1 MRYTL
6 AVLCLIAM
14 LGGSAYLIV
23 KLSEPIMK
31 QDLAYDLIKACVKAE
46 GASPVCT
53 FTYDMNGTYL
63 SLSVGGEEVYCHSGR
78 IQTC

>member
-31 QDLAYDLIKACVKAE
+31 QDLAYDL
-46 GASPVCT
+46 VCT